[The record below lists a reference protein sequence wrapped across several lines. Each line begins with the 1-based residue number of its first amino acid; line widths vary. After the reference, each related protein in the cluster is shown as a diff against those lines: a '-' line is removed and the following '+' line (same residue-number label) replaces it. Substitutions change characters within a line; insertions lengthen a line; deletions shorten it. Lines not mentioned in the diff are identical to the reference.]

1 VNAFRPASRMRTI
14 PLEGGIREIL
24 ARATELEKA
33 GRSIIHMEI
42 GRPDFA
48 SPDCAVRAAQA
59 ALEARDV
66 HYTDMAG
73 TEELRCAIADKLRR
87 ENGLDADPAREIVV
101 TAGAI
106 EALMMTFLTVL
117 EPGEEVL
124 VPAPFFPAYADQ
136 ISLAGGVLVPVPCRL
151 EKDFRL
157 QVEDV
162 AAALSPKS
170 RILLLNTPNNPS
182 GAILH
187 RSDLEALATLAAE
200 RNLLVIADECYEKF
214 LYDGTHVSMASLPG
228 MRERTVTI
236 NAASKAFSMTG
247 WRVGYAHLPA
257 AVKPY
262 AVKVHQNL
270 STCACSFAQAGV
282 AEAFRSAEEDVR
294 TMIAEYRRRR
304 DAVVEALRRIPGM
317 EFTVP
322 QGAFYAFPSVRRFG
336 MPDGEFCRYILEEA
350 GVAIVPGSVF
360 GAPDFVRIAYCRS
373 LEDVEEGMR
382 RIAAAVS
389 AL

>member
-257 AVKPY
+257 AGGGGGGGRGIP
-262 AVKVHQNL
+262 
-270 STCACSFAQAGV
+270 
-282 AEAFRSAEEDVR
+282 FRGRGRADHDR
-294 TMIAEYRRRR
+294 RIPAAARRRR
-304 DAVVEALRRIPGM
+304 RGASTHPRHGVHRTPGRVLRLPLG
-317 EFTVP
+317 T
-322 QGAFYAFPSVRRFG
+322 AFRHARWRVLPVHS
-336 MPDGEFCRYILEEA
+336 
-350 GVAIVPGSVF
+350 
-360 GAPDFVRIAYCRS
+360 
-373 LEDVEEGMR
+373 
-382 RIAAAVS
+382 
-389 AL
+389 